1 MNVWMIIAFIAIAVS
16 FYLAIRVYRLRKEL
30 AKILVRLAQI
40 ERKVLVLKP

>member
-1 MNVWMIIAFIAIAVS
+1 MSVWMIIAIIAIIVS
-16 FYLAIRVYRLRKEL
+16 IYLGVRVYKLRKEL

>member
-1 MNVWMIIAFIAIAVS
+1 MNVWMIIALIAIAVS
-16 FYLAIRVYRLRKEL
+16 IYLAIRVYRLRKEL

>member
-1 MNVWMIIAFIAIAVS
+1 MSVWMFIAIIAIIVS
-16 FYLAIRVYRLRKEL
+16 IYLGVRVYKLRKEL

>member
-1 MNVWMIIAFIAIAVS
+1 MNVWMIIALIAIALVI
-16 FYLAIRVYRLRKEL
+16 YLAIRVYRLRKEL

>member
-1 MNVWMIIAFIAIAVS
+1 MNVWMIIAFIAIALS

-30 AKILVRLAQI
+30 TKILVRLAQI